1 MTTEQKIIG
10 LAREHWHGDSFNIEY
25 FDVVAFYKA
34 AQNEAYEK
42 AAQVCELA
50 VEQCKDAETKLD
62 TTELWAKAII
72 TGAIYQANKLA
83 AAIKALK
90 EQS

>member
-1 MTTEQKIIG
+1 MTEREKIIS
-10 LAREHWHGDSFNIEY
+10 LAKACKLHCGDFGIE
-25 FDVVAFYKA
+25 AFYKA

-62 TTELWAKAII
+62 TTELGAKAII

-83 AAIKALK
+83 AAIKAMK